1 MSARIVVT
9 MRRPAVSLVMPNR
22 DNAGVL
28 DLTLSRLAEHTTYP
42 DFELVV
48 VDDGSS
54 DGSRELLRRW
64 RDSGR
69 FRSFT
74 LLEREHGGAPAALNA
89 GAEAAGGELLVQLD
103 ADATVETPGWLERL
117 VAFQQSDPR
126 VGVVTA
132 AVVLDTGRVHA
143 YGANLIGPEG
153 MHDGGTTITEP
164 VGRRTSNGLVRRPR
178 ERELPPPSHPVEVD
192 ASIGCCMLLPRA
204 LWEEAGGYDL
214 GFSPVWFDDLDLSL
228 AARRLGSKVF
238 LLGDV
243 RVVHRISLRGADPGL
258 ARRVA
263 RRLPQGVKDA
273 LSRDRPPRPET
284 LARLRRHFAYWREK
298 WGFDPLNPDMDEV
311 LARYGDSEVCWRH
324 DERMR
329 AAGEQI
335 ASAHVRQPPGPP
347 HAGASDVSR

>member
-1 MSARIVVT
+1 MIVAMS
-9 MRRPAVSLVMPNR
+9 RPAVSLVMPNR

-48 VDDGSS
+48 VDDGST
-54 DGSRELLRRW
+54 DQSRELLRRW

-74 LLEREHGGAPAALNA
+74 LLEREPGGAPAALNA

-117 VAFQQSDPR
+117 VDFHQSDPR

-143 YGANLIGPEG
+143 YGANLVGPEG

-178 ERELPPPSHPVEVD
+178 ERELPPPSRPAEVD

-228 AARRLGSKVF
+228 TARRLGRKVF
-238 LLGDV
+238 VLGDV
-243 RVVHRISLRGADPGL
+243 RVVHRISLRDADPGL
-258 ARRVA
+258 VRRVA
-263 RRLPQGVKDA
+263 RRLPQGIKDV
-273 LSRDRPPRPET
+273 
-284 LARLRRHFAYWREK
+284 LARRADGLSPAALERLRHHFAYWREK
-298 WGFDPLNPDMDEV
+298 WGFDPLNPDMEAL
-311 LARYGDSEVCWRH
+311 LARYGETEVCWRY
-324 DERMR
+324 DEGMR
-329 AAGEQI
+329 AAGEQVV
-335 ASAHVRQPPGPP
+335 SAYVRQPPGPP
-347 HAGASDVSR
+347 HAGASISR